1 MDGRKRGEVVLYVV
15 CYGIVLC
22 VRGGVMCYDLFDAS
36 YLIAAARKEL
46 HFIIGGF
53 SKD

>member
-1 MDGRKRGEVVLYVV
+1 MGGKEGRL
-15 CYGIVLC
+15 CYMLC
-22 VRGGVMCYDLFDAS
+22 VMGLCYVLRDCVMCYDLFDAS
-36 YLIAAARKEL
+36 YLIAAVRTEL